1 MSGSACCSS
10 YPECT
15 AACALDKFMKYQDEK
30 ILPTIQKIDA
40 FVTKKFGEV
49 EEDVNSMRTEVRQQ
63 GDLLAKSNL
72 QTKRQEATMALR

>member
-15 AACALDKFMKYQDEK
+15 AACVLDKFMKYQDEK
-30 ILPTIQKIDA
+30 ILPTIQKVDA
-40 FVTKKFGEV
+40 FVTKKIGEV
-49 EEDVNSMRTEVRQQ
+49 EEDVKSMRTEVRQQ

-72 QTKRQEATMALR
+72 QNKRQEATMALR